1 MGGII
6 PLDALQ
12 KVSGGTPLDV
22 VGGAAGAGG
31 VMSSLGAAAS
41 MSNPIMA
48 GMQIMSM
55 LSGSSINKSGAQ
67 SSTGSGFAMFEGE
80 NTQEYKRPLLDFS
93 NPISV
98 VIMSAGVVALVWAYK
113 KYKG

>member
-1 MGGII
+1 MGAII

-41 MSNPIMA
+41 FTNPMVA

-55 LSGSSINKSGAQ
+55 LSGSSINKSGGGA
-67 SSTGSGFAMFEGE
+67 SSASGLAFFEGE
-80 NTQEYKRPLLDFS
+80 NTQDYARPLFDLS
-93 NPISV
+93 SIRGVLLASGLV
-98 VIMSAGVVALVWAYK
+98 VLTVYAYK
-113 KYKG
+113 KFKG